1 MMTMV
6 NPKKAKEKSK
16 IKIKKD
22 FLMIQRSP
30 KTMTVIS
37 QRRVRRQDS
46 KTQMRNRMKMKP
58 AKNHT
63 TTTK

>member
-37 QRRVRRQDS
+37 QRRVRRENS
-46 KTQMRNRMKMKP
+46 
-58 AKNHT
+58 
-63 TTTK
+63 